1 MVKMGK
7 MLRARYGPSAVFSNR
22 ELDRNAA
29 GRGKHQIMVDGGMEP
44 GKGPLIRELCD
55 VWAWKEEHA
64 NTQTCEG
71 KTSFKAMKFLEK
83 LNFQFTIHPTIG

>member
-1 MVKMGK
+1 MFSSDGIWRFTPKDQRMVKMGK

-29 GRGKHQIMVDGGMEP
+29 GRGKHQLMVDGGIDP
-44 GKGPLIRELCD
+44 GKVPLIRELCD

-64 NTQTCEG
+64 STQTCEG
-71 KTSFKAMKFLEK
+71 SLS
-83 LNFQFTIHPTIG
+83 L